1 MRRSLDG
8 KIVECT
14 PPDFYVRTTVH
25 EYGGAAYTV
34 NRGIIYFSNYRD
46 QHLYAQ
52 RPGGRPQLLAPGDGY
67 RFADMQVDT
76 RRRLVCVREDH
87 NSEGEAVNTI
97 VAVSTEGGDSG
108 TILVQGND
116 FYASPRLSPDG
127 SALAY
132 LTWNHPNMP
141 WDGCELWVADIDA
154 AGQPLNARLVAG
166 GKTESIFQPAWSPG
180 GVLHFVAEPTGW
192 WNLYRWINGQVDALC
207 QMEAEFGAPQWVFGQ
222 STYAF
227 MDESH
232 LLCAYVSDGIDH
244 LGQLDTATG
253 RLTKIEIPFTE
264 ISDLHTSGGHAY
276 FLGGSPM
283 LAPAVLSLDP
293 DTGSSEVI
301 RAAFEPAVGKGYFSQ
316 AEPITFA
323 TSNDREAHGIYYRP
337 RNKDFQAPQGEKPP
351 LLVMVHGGPTSAA
364 STNLDYR
371 IQYWTSRGFAVLY
384 VNYGGSTGY
393 GREYRMRLN
402 GNWGIIDVEDCCSGA
417 LDLADR
423 GEVDR
428 ERLAIRGG
436 SAGGFTTLACLV
448 FRDGV
453 FRAGASYFGLAELER
468 FVQDTH
474 KFESH
479 YLQTLVGPYP
489 ERADL
494 YRQRSPIHRI
504 EELKTPLILF
514 QGDEDKIVPPSQSEM
529 MYAAVREKGLP
540 VAYLLFEG
548 EQHGFRG
555 AAAIKRSLEAELY
568 FYGRVFRFQP
578 ADAIEPVEIP
588 NL

>member
-1 MRRSLDG
+1 
-8 KIVECT
+8 
-14 PPDFYVRTTVH
+14 
-25 EYGGAAYTV
+25 
-34 NRGIIYFSNYRD
+34 
-46 QHLYAQ
+46 
-52 RPGGRPQLLAPGDGY
+52 
-67 RFADMQVDT
+67 
-76 RRRLVCVREDH
+76 
-87 NSEGEAVNTI
+87 
-97 VAVSTEGGDSG
+97 
-108 TILVQGND
+108 
-116 FYASPRLSPDG
+116 
-127 SALAY
+127 
-132 LTWNHPNMP
+132 
-141 WDGCELWVADIDA
+141 
-154 AGQPLNARLVAG
+154 
-166 GKTESIFQPAWSPG
+166 
-180 GVLHFVAEPTGW
+180 
-192 WNLYRWINGQVDALC
+192 
-207 QMEAEFGAPQWVFGQ
+207 
-222 STYAF
+222 
-227 MDESH
+227 
-232 LLCAYVSDGIDH
+232 
-244 LGQLDTATG
+244 
-253 RLTKIEIPFTE
+253 
-264 ISDLHTSGGHAY
+264 
-276 FLGGSPM
+276 
-283 LAPAVLSLDP
+283 
-293 DTGSSEVI
+293 
-301 RAAFEPAVGKGYFSQ
+301 
-316 AEPITFA
+316 
-323 TSNDREAHGIYYRP
+323 
-337 RNKDFQAPQGEKPP
+337 
-351 LLVMVHGGPTSAA
+351 
-364 STNLDYR
+364 
-371 IQYWTSRGFAVLY
+371 
-384 VNYGGSTGY
+384 
-393 GREYRMRLN
+393 LN

-514 QGDEDKIVPPSQSEM
+514 QGGEDKIVPPSQSEM